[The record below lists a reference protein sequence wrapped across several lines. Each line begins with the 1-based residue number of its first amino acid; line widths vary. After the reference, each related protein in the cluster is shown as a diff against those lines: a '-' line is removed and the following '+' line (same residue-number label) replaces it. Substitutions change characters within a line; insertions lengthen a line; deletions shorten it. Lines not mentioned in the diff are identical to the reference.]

1 MRGSHM
7 IKLLENIFG
16 SSWRTSLLGWI
27 FTVSTSLS
35 VSPDILVN
43 IGLSPD
49 TISSVKN
56 AASVVAFLSGAAF
69 AKTVKDSKVTGGSVP
84 ATREAAIRI
93 SDEIDTK
100 TAEPELQTNLKKLE

>member
-1 MRGSHM
+1 M

-16 SSWRTSLLGWI
+16 PSWRTSLLGWI

-43 IGLSPD
+43 IGLSAE

-56 AASVVAFLSGAAF
+56 IASVVAFLAGGALF
-69 AKTVKDSKVTGGSVP
+69 QNVKDSKVTGGSIP
-84 ATREAAIRI
+84 ATREATIRL
-93 SDEIDTK
+93 SDEVNENTPDVET
-100 TAEPELQTNLKKLE
+100 QTNLKKLE